1 MLVNSF
7 NLSQSFNYTHYL
19 FYKKRYKT
27 EINCFCIRTLG
38 WLEQPRQYKKK
49 TSLRKVRNF
58 SWKNIQYF
66 PDVKTLRVFKQIF
79 FIYRN
84 DELHHCKKRDFFW
97 NGLGAKSW
105 IYLNRF
111 LHTWLNIHAFS
122 YKRGSLSS
130 NMTFH
135 PITSRFSKIENF
147 NSFLS
152 QWKILKVFISPQ

>member
-1 MLVNSF
+1 MLINSF

-27 EINCFCIRTLG
+27 EIYCFCIRTLG
-38 WLEQPRQYKKK
+38 WPEQPRQYKKK

-58 SWKNIQYF
+58 SWENIFSRRKKQ
-66 PDVKTLRVFKQIF
+66 DSSSFKANIF
-79 FIYRN
+79 FIYTY
-84 DELHHCKKRDFFW
+84 DELHHCKKREFFW

-111 LHTWLNIHAFS
+111 LHTCLNVQVFS
-122 YKRGSLSS
+122 YERGSLSL

-135 PITSRFSKIENF
+135 PFHHFKIF
-147 NSFLS
+147 
-152 QWKILKVFISPQ
+152 